1 MLAPRGARA
10 LRRRVCGRVLRIELL
25 PEAAPP
31 LACCDDTRGGRVRAL
46 RRSGGYL
53 AQLVKRLERDETHS
67 VVRKG
72 GIRSV
77 LLVASLELA

>member
-1 MLAPRGARA
+1 M
-10 LRRRVCGRVLRIELL
+10 
-25 PEAAPP
+25 
-31 LACCDDTRGGRVRAL
+31 RAL